1 VAECDPDTAKQEA
14 LVMSVFVY
22 SISLLIIGGI
32 IAVSFNAGA
41 GLVMAAIAFGGIFVS
56 LLRVAEAG
64 QSTLAHD
71 DIDRQLDDFV
81 RHRPR

>member
-1 VAECDPDTAKQEA
+1 
-14 LVMSVFVY
+14 MSVFVY

-56 LLRVAEAG
+56 LLRVAESG
-64 QSTLAHD
+64 QSMMAQD
-71 DIDRQLDDFV
+71 DIDGQMEDALR
-81 RHRPR
+81 RNPR